1 MSGLWQQFVVLIADG
16 DIRVSEHG
24 YDALTDD
31 GRTMDELLAGAG
43 NAVVV
48 EEYPDYPKG
57 PAVLVL
63 QRGADGGAIHAV
75 WGVPRGYTRPVVL
88 VTANRS
94 DPTRWD
100 TTFTRR
106 TRS

>member
-1 MSGLWQQFVVLIADG
+1 MRRVYPPWSLHEGPSSVESLSMSGLWQQFVALIADG

-31 GRTMDELLAGAG
+31 GLTMDELLGGVG

-63 QRGADGGAIHAV
+63 QRAADGGAIHAV
-75 WGVPRGYTRPVVL
+75 RGVPRGYL
-88 VTANRS
+88 DLWCS
-94 DPTRWD
+94 
-100 TTFTRR
+100 
-106 TRS
+106 